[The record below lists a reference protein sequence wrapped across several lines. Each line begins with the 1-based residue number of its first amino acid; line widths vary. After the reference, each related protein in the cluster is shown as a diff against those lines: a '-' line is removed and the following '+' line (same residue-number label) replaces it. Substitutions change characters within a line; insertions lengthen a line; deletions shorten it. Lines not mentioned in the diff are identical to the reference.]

1 MLRYARD
8 NTQNLDDIATEIMA
22 EVKRE
27 NDLGD
32 EPPKKRKKTFEE
44 KNIERQDEFIDS
56 HELERRV
63 AALLGQ
69 NRKLFTVIIRT
80 QYQLKIEYLVKKCA
94 FVL

>member
-1 MLRYARD
+1 MNQHLLNHRHSGAILLRYARD
-8 NTQNLDDIATEIMA
+8 NTQNLDDIAAEIMT

-32 EPPKKRKKTFEE
+32 EPPKKKKKTFEE

-69 NRKLFTVIIRT
+69 NRKLFYSYFAE
-80 QYQLKIEYLVKKCA
+80 QG
-94 FVL
+94 

>member
-8 NTQNLDDIATEIMA
+8 NTQNLDDIAAEIMT

-32 EPPKKRKKTFEE
+32 EPPKKKKKTFEE
-44 KNIERQDEFIDS
+44 KERQDEFIDS

-69 NRKLFTVIIRT
+69 NRKLFYSNVTVLT
-80 QYQLKIEYLVKKCA
+80 QG
-94 FVL
+94 